1 MQDSQNTQ
9 SRKNF
14 RRIVFISCL
23 AIVAILVALLIQGT
37 QGEKPQETQEETF
50 HSDAEKQS
58 GGALQL
64 IHLLDAQLVD
74 AEMRASDHTA
84 LELERQLEDLKDIL
98 ASRNEDK
105 VSYESKIQE
114 LTDELEKSKRGYAAL
129 KKLNQPVIELKAKL
143 EEAKKSLIKKD
154 EMLQAN
160 MEIEEKRKQ
169 EFLDQI
175 TSLKKEVDSLAHFKE
190 ENHTLL
196 SALEENADTIE
207 LLEKKVAQKTEMLQ
221 SSMSLEEKNKQG
233 LRDEIA
239 ALTKSGELA
248 KSQINSLQTE
258 VHDKNEIIKT
268 LVAFEDKYKEEKKRR
283 IIKEQIVD
291 QLQAALN
298 EQKDS
303 LQKMESSRQDLT
315 KQLKQTQQ
323 TYSELIGQMGSRKQ
337 TPDFS
342 AEVMDIEPRV
352 HLVQQGETL
361 MKISEKYYGTTRK
374 WKRILEANH
383 AAIADENKI
392 QPGTVLTIP

>member
-1 MQDSQNTQ
+1 MLESRNTQ

-23 AIVAILVALLIQGT
+23 AIVVILVALLAQGA
-37 QGEKPQETQEETF
+37 QGKSPQVEAY
-50 HSDAEKQS
+50 HSEAPKQDDRT
-58 GGALQL
+58 LHL
-64 IHLLDAQLVD
+64 IHLLDAQLAE

-98 ASRNEDK
+98 STRNEDK
-105 VSYESKIQE
+105 SAYENKIQE

-143 EEAKKSLIKKD
+143 QEAKKSLVKKD
-154 EMLQAN
+154 EMLKAN
-160 MEIEEKRKQ
+160 MEIEEKRKLELQ
-169 EFLDQI
+169 GQVAA
-175 TSLKKEVDSLAHFKE
+175 LKKEVDSLAHFKE
-190 ENHTLL
+190 ENQTLMA
-196 SALEENADTIE
+196 ALEENADTIE
-207 LLEKKVAQKTEMLQ
+207 SLEKKAAQKTDMLQ
-221 SSMSLEEKNKQG
+221 SSMVLEEKNKQG
-233 LRDEIA
+233 MRDEIA
-239 ALTKSGELA
+239 SLKKSGGLA
-248 KSQINSLQTE
+248 KSQIDSLQTE
-258 VHDKNEIIKT
+258 IHDKNEIIKT
-268 LVAFEDKYKEEKKRR
+268 LIAFEDKYKEEKKRR
-283 IIKEQIVD
+283 MIKEQIVD

-298 EQKDS
+298 EQKNS

-315 KQLKQTQQ
+315 RELKQTQQ

-342 AEVMDIEPRV
+342 SEVTDIESKI